1 MGGRWGG
8 ERRRGKEGREKK
20 LKLMFKPS
28 FIMFNIESFRE
39 QEEQEDTL
47 PSTDHCHPPRM
58 KIWSPGGGF
67 M

>member
-1 MGGRWGG
+1 MGWG
-8 ERRRGKEGREKK
+8 EEEGKQEGRERK

-28 FIMFNIESFRE
+28 FVTFNIKSFRE

-67 M
+67 I